1 MISGGLT
8 AAIKALG
15 REFEGE
21 TCNNVL
27 VSYVPSMG
35 TTANALPF
43 FFSRRRRHTS
53 SLRDWSSD
61 VCSSDLLAVLLPN
74 GTSPLAGTETDGR
87 DETRG
92 YMALDWL
99 LRTFAP
105 AWLDL
110 AGLAGEASALRD
122 FRRVADLAAAQ
133 AIRQHVDTAS
143 AKASAAWDAAWAAAG
158 AAAGAAAWDAA
169 GAAAWD
175 AAGAAAGAAA
185 WAAAG
190 AAAGAAAWAAA

>member
-1 MISGGLT
+1 MTRTDIVLYKGAHSDTECADGQRCLFEWYNWLARQVNTDTRPPGVSPVLHQFGM
-8 AAIKALG
+8 ALND
-15 REFEGE
+15 R
-21 TCNNVL
+21 
-27 VSYVPSMG
+27 
-35 TTANALPF
+35 LPD
-43 FFSRRRRHTS
+43 SKRQE
-53 SLRDWSSD
+53 
-61 VCSSDLLAVLLPN
+61 LAVLLPN

-133 AIRQHVDTAS
+133 AIRPHVDTAS
-143 AKASAAWDAAWAAAG
+143 AKASAAWDAAW
-158 AAAGAAAWDAA
+158 
-169 GAAAWD
+169 D
-175 AAGAAAGAAA
+175 AAGAAAGAALA
-185 WAAAG
+185 PTIDILQDSAIALYHEMIRGEWQATDG
-190 AAAGAAAWAAA
+190 V